1 MYWPSL
7 KQHFNQKLFPG
18 QQDGEEIFMVIRQHW
33 ITFAVK
39 MAAWLMFV
47 FILLLTDYLAPKYA
61 SFLFIAPYSQVW
73 TLIKSLYLMFLILG
87 LLMLWVIYYLNVQI
101 ITNERVVDITQT
113 SLLHH
118 TISELHLNRIQDVTA
133 DVKGIL
139 PTFFDYGNVYLQ
151 TAGETERFVFVSIP
165 NPTAVEKLILDLYEK
180 LPPDEKRQGHIE

>member
-1 MYWPSL
+1 MYWPNL
-7 KQHFNQKLFPG
+7 KQHFDQKLFPG

-33 ITFAVK
+33 ITFAVRL
-39 MAAWLMFV
+39 AVWLLFI
-47 FILLLTDYLAPKYA
+47 FILLLADYLAPKYA
-61 SFLFIAPYSQVW
+61 SFLFISPYFQIW
-73 TLIKSLYLMFLILG
+73 ALIKSLYLMFLVLG

-133 DVKGIL
+133 EVKGIL

-151 TAGETERFVFVSIP
+151 TAGETERFVFEKIP
-165 NPTAVEKLILDLYEK
+165 SPMAVEKLILDLYEK
-180 LPPDEKRQGHIE
+180 LPEDVKHQGHVE